1 MTDTYSSMANLMI
14 GLLQNGFWTHRQYN
28 MAGIYNYIFNKGC
41 TCILPKCASL
51 KLSNRIKTFA
61 HVLPHPVNTI
71 LL

>member
-28 MAGIYNYIFNKGC
+28 MAGIIIFSTK
-41 TCILPKCASL
+41 A
-51 KLSNRIKTFA
+51 A
-61 HVLPHPVNTI
+61 HVCCQNV